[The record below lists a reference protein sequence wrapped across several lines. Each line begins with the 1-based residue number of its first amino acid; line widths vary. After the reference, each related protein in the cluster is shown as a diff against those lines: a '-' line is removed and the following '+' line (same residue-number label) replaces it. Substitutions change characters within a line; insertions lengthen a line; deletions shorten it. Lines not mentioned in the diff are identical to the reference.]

1 MKTIAT
7 VSLLGLFTLAGCANG
22 PSAAQNASLQAEVN
36 RCHEVMA
43 QHATVDAAQDKV
55 SMAYDW
61 TVLESKEAWN
71 SDAAVQARARLKAY
85 MSTLAD
91 KAGTVYTNYTSSK

>member
-1 MKTIAT
+1 MKT
-7 VSLLGLFTLAGCANG
+7 VLSLLVVVALSATACANG